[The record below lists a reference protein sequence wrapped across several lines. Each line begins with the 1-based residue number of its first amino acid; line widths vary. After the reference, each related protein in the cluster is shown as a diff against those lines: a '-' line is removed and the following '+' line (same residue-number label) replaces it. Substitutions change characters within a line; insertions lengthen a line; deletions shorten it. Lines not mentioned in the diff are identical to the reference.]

1 MIKIYSYKFKYATI
15 LDSDTLQKNSTRLL
29 AEAVWVMSGR
39 LGEAATEIAPATV
52 WFGLN
57 FGAVVVVDVGPPFT
71 ANVFGDGAAVAV
83 DIVDTDRTSCSLGAS
98 LAASIGSCCCCNWL
112 DCDGTVI
119 GVCEAVDKFPWELLF
134 GMFVDELV
142 TTFVDD
148 VE

>member
-1 MIKIYSYKFKYATI
+1 
-15 LDSDTLQKNSTRLL
+15 
-29 AEAVWVMSGR
+29 MSGR

-57 FGAVVVVDVGPPFT
+57 FGAVVDVDVDPPFT

-83 DIVDTDRTSCSLGAS
+83 DIVDTDKTSWS
-98 LAASIGSCCCCNWL
+98 LAASIGSCCCNWL
-112 DCDGTVI
+112 DCDGTII
-119 GVCEAVDKFPWELLF
+119 GVCEAVDKLPWELLF